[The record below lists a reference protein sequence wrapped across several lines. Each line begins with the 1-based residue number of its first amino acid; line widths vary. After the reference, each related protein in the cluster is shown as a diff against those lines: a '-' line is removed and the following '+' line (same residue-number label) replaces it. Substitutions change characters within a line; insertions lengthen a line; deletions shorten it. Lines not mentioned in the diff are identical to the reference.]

1 AAPLVGDLSVAI
13 AEVRAA
19 FEGRGRRCR
28 WEWVAE
34 LSPELAPSLVA
45 AGFPEPE
52 PRPLMVVTRES
63 YRPLAVPG
71 VQMRVARPGDD
82 LAAIERVQH
91 RGFGMEEA
99 ASWAEPGAELRGA
112 LARGSRIYAAWLD
125 GIPVAAGVH
134 NPVGDATELAG
145 IATLPEFRRRGI
157 GAAPTPA
164 PPARAFAPGPDCV
177 FLRARDEPLAPA
189 HGR

>member
-1 AAPLVGDLSVAI
+1 MTQTATRPGAAPHAHRALLQHIDRYLNTVPRAASDVVDVGPFLLFFRRETDCPYITYARPAAPLVGDLSVAI

-91 RGFGMEEA
+91 RGFGMEE
-99 ASWAEPGAELRGA
+99 
-112 LARGSRIYAAWLD
+112 
-125 GIPVAAGVH
+125 
-134 NPVGDATELAG
+134 
-145 IATLPEFRRRGI
+145 
-157 GAAPTPA
+157 
-164 PPARAFAPGPDCV
+164 
-177 FLRARDEPLAPA
+177 
-189 HGR
+189 